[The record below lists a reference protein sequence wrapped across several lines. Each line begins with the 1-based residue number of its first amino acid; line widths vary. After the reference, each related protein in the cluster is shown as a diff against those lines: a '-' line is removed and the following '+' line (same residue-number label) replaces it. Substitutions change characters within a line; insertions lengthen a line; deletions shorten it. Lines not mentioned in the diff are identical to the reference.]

1 MQSGSLFGSK
11 PVSWPAPDH
20 RCFLLL
26 PHSEGAHQSLHRT
39 ELCWVWLKSLQDHR
53 CERCH
58 INSKAAQIR
67 ASNQSSRSLQKLM
80 ELPIPSPCSDIWDMF
95 AGWCKWLHCTCSA
108 FIFGF
113 WSFQSFSTRTLML
126 SCAAP
131 STMKCRHFYR
141 ASHTEVCF
149 RNMLCKVVRFAGW
162 WENSCL
168 EPRIHKLNF
177 HQTAWWLNKKMAG
190 EIQSQ

>member
-11 PVSWPAPDH
+11 PVSWPAPYH

-26 PHSEGAHQSLHRT
+26 PRSEGAHQSLLRT
-39 ELCWVWLKSLQDHR
+39 ELCWVWLRSLQDHR

-67 ASNQSSRSLQKLM
+67 ASNQCSRSLQKLM
-80 ELPIPSPCSDIWDMF
+80 ELPIPSPCSDIWDIF

-113 WSFQSFSTRTLML
+113 WSLQSFSTRTLVL
-126 SCAAP
+126 SVQHPARWSVDISREQVTQHCALG
-131 STMKCRHFYR
+131 T
-141 ASHTEVCF
+141 CF
-149 RNMLCKVVRFAGW
+149 VRLFSLLGD
-162 WENSCL
+162 E
-168 EPRIHKLNF
+168 K
-177 HQTAWWLNKKMAG
+177 TAV
-190 EIQSQ
+190 